1 MAKQRNI
8 GLTQN
13 GLLTEE
19 AVRCYMEGS
28 LSEEQRKEFEAI
40 LASDPFAQDAIEGM
54 KASASV
60 SQGFSSVEEIK
71 TNIRNRTGLAKA
83 NTKSLQVHWSVFAY
97 AAALVAIVVGVGVIF
112 MFYQQQPKTELA
124 MVETVNQDS
133 IDASLEANMPI
144 QDTTTLPATVAN
156 DTAGTS
162 TLAADNTL
170 AAEVVNEATKQAVST
185 PATATMADER
195 AAGAIAA
202 APVQATYKDDK
213 ATMDRFKAADVS
225 TAPAASA
232 KKAVAEEKEAVPQT
246 EIAQG
251 MSLFTNGDYKNAETK
266 FNEVLAKSPDNADA
280 AYFGGVSTYINGN
293 TAKAEQQFDKLLR
306 RGVYVEGS
314 KWYKANI
321 LLKKGKTAEAK
332 ELLQS
337 LTKTTGV
344 YHDRAVKK
352 LEALQ

>member
-40 LASDPFAQDAIEGM
+40 LANDPFAQDAIEGM
-54 KASASV
+54 KVSASV

-71 TNIRNRTGLAKA
+71 TNIRNRTGLTKA
-83 NTKSLQVHWSVFAY
+83 NTKSLQIHWSVFAY
-97 AAALVAIVVGVGVIF
+97 AAALVALVVGVGVIF
-112 MFYQQQPKTELA
+112 MFYQNQPKTELA

-133 IDASLEANMPI
+133 IDAALMASK
-144 QDTTTLPATVAN
+144 TVS
-156 DTAGTS
+156 DS
-162 TLAADNTL
+162 TLAPLEVASDSTGVTTV
-170 AAEVVNEATKQAVST
+170 AVAENATTAPGSMSMEPVVDKSSRAE
-185 PATATMADER
+185 MADENIS
-195 AAGAIAA
+195 GAVAA
-202 APVQATYKDDK
+202 APVQAGYKDDIGTLNK
-213 ATMDRFKAADVS
+213 AKAADVS
-225 TAPAASA
+225 TASAASA
-232 KKAVAEEKEAVPQT
+232 KKAVAEEKEAIPQT
-246 EIAQG
+246 DIAQG
-251 MSLFTNGDYKNAETK
+251 MSLFTSGDYKNAEAK

-293 TAKAEQQFDKLLR
+293 TAKAEQQFDKLLKK
-306 RGVYVEGS
+306 GVYVEGS

>member
-40 LASDPFAQDAIEGM
+40 LANDSFAQDAIEGM
-54 KASASV
+54 KASTTL

-133 IDASLEANMPI
+133 IDAALMASK
-144 QDTTTLPATVAN
+144 TVS
-156 DTAGTS
+156 DS
-162 TLAADNTL
+162 TLAPL
-170 AAEVVNEATKQAVST
+170 EVVSDSIGVTTVAVAENATTAPGSMSMEPVVDKSSRAEMSDENISGAV
-185 PATATMADER
+185 
-195 AAGAIAA
+195 AA
-202 APVQATYKDDK
+202 APVQVGYKDDIATLNK
-213 ATMDRFKAADVS
+213 AKAADVS
-225 TAPAASA
+225 TASA
-232 KKAVAEEKEAVPQT
+232 KKAVAEEKEAIPQT
-246 EIAQG
+246 DIAQG
-251 MSLFTNGDYKNAETK
+251 MSLFTSGDYKNAETK

-293 TAKAEQQFDKLLR
+293 TAKAEQQFDKLLKK
-306 RGVYVEGS
+306 GVYVEGS

>member
-19 AVRCYMEGS
+19 AVKCYIEGS

-54 KASASV
+54 KAGTSI

-71 TNIRNRTGLAKA
+71 TNIRNKTGLAKA

-112 MFYQQQPKTELA
+112 MFYQQQPKTDLA

-133 IDASLEANMPI
+133 IDAALITSKTAPDSTLVPLEAVSDSI
-144 QDTTTLPATVAN
+144 GVTTAAVAEN
-156 DTAGTS
+156 
-162 TLAADNTL
+162 
-170 AAEVVNEATKQAVST
+170 
-185 PATATMADER
+185 ATAAPGNLSMEPVVDKSSRAEMSDENIS
-195 AAGAIAA
+195 GAVAA
-202 APVQATYKDDK
+202 APVQAGYKDEIGSLNK
-213 ATMDRFKAADVS
+213 AKAADVS
-225 TAPAASA
+225 SAPAASA
-232 KKAVAEEKEAVPQT
+232 KKAVAEEKEAVAPT

-293 TAKAEQQFDKLLR
+293 TAKAEQQFDKLLK

-337 LTKTTGV
+337 LTKSTGV

>member
-19 AVRCYMEGS
+19 AVRCYIEGS
-28 LSEEQRKEFEAI
+28 LSEEQRKEFETI
-40 LASDPFAQDAIEGM
+40 LATDPFAQDAIEGM
-54 KASASV
+54 KASTSV

-97 AAALVAIVVGVGVIF
+97 AAALVALVVGVGVIF

-124 MVETVNQDS
+124 LVETVNQDS
-133 IDASLEANMPI
+133 IDAAFNASKTVPDSVLSPI
-144 QDTTTLPATVAN
+144 EIASDSVSSTTVVVAAGTTTRPGNLAMEPVVEKPA
-156 DTAGTS
+156 S
-162 TLAADNTL
+162 AALSDNIGS
-170 AAEVVNEATKQAVST
+170 AV
-185 PATATMADER
+185 
-195 AAGAIAA
+195 AA
-202 APVQATYKDDK
+202 APVQGTYKDDM
-213 ATMDRFKAADVS
+213 ATMDKLKAAEVS
-225 TAPAASA
+225 TAPGASA

-246 EIAQG
+246 DIAQA

-266 FNEVLAKSPDNADA
+266 FNEVLTKSPDNADA
-280 AYFGGVSTYINGN
+280 TYFGGVSTYINGN

-306 RGVYVEGS
+306 KGVYVEGS

-337 LTKTTGV
+337 LSNSSGV
-344 YHDRAVKK
+344 YRERAVKK